1 MNIIHLFAFLLI
13 FSPIVSVAPAGAVE
27 PTERQKLLGAESFTL
42 SNGMQV
48 VLIPNTRAPVITQM
62 VWYKVGA
69 ADEEAGK
76 TGLAH
81 FLEHLMFK
89 GSKNVPPGELSK
101 RVRALGGN
109 DNAFTAQ
116 DYTSYYQSIAVQ
128 HMETVMKM
136 EADRMKSLLLPP
148 EEFESERQ
156 VVLEERRERT
166 ENDPRAHLYEQ
177 MRYALF
183 PGHPYAT
190 PVIGWEQ
197 DIKTLTRAD
206 ALEWHKTWYTPG
218 NAVLIVSGDIT
229 AKSLKPVAEK
239 IYGSLPVRPT
249 PETILPPVNLFPAET
264 RMTLRDPRIHQPQFI
279 RLYRVPG
286 VRQNKQDSLALE
298 VLQEILS
305 SNASTR
311 LYKSL
316 VFEQKLAT
324 SASLSYQGQ
333 VRGTGTLSVSITP
346 AEDVTLEEV
355 EAAYE
360 AEIAKLVKDGIKS
373 SELSEAKTRLKDGA
387 AYARDSLSGPARI
400 IGAALAIGATLDDV
414 EYWTYDIDAVTAEQ
428 IKNVA
433 QKYLL
438 GDESTKPAFVTG
450 YVLVPETKP

>member
-1 MNIIHLFAFLLI
+1 MKIIHLFVFLVT
-13 FSPIVSVAPAGAVE
+13 FSLAPALAAE
-27 PTERQKLLGAESFTL
+27 PPERQKLLGAESFTL

-48 VLIPNTRAPVITQM
+48 VLVPNTRAPVITQM

-69 ADEEAGK
+69 ADEAAGK

-89 GSKNVPPGELSK
+89 GSENVPPGELSK

-109 DNAFTAQ
+109 DNAFTSQ

-128 HMETVMKM
+128 HMETAMKM
-136 EADRMKSLLLPP
+136 EADRMKSLLMPP

-197 DIKTLTRAD
+197 DIKALSRAD
-206 ALEWHKTWYTPG
+206 ALAWHKTWYTPG

-229 AKSLKPVAEK
+229 VQALKPMAEK
-239 IYGSLPVRPT
+239 IYGAISVRPT
-249 PETILPPVNLFPAET
+249 PETILPPVNRFPAET
-264 RMTLRDPRIHQPQFI
+264 RMTLQDPRIHQPQFI

-286 VRQNKQDSLALE
+286 MRQNKQDSLALE

-305 SNASTR
+305 GNASTR

-324 SASLSYQGQ
+324 SANLSYQGQ
-333 VRGTGTLSVSITP
+333 VRGTGTLSISITP
-346 AEDVTLEEV
+346 AEGVTLEEI

-360 AEIAKLVKDGIKS
+360 VEIAKLVKDGITS

-387 AYARDSLSGPARI
+387 AFARDSLSGPARI
-400 IGAALAIGATLDDV
+400 IGAALAIGAALEDV

-428 IKNVA
+428 IRTVA

-438 GDESTKPAFVTG
+438 GDDTVKPAFVTG
-450 YVLVPETKP
+450 YVLVPEAKP

>member
-1 MNIIHLFAFLLI
+1 MKIIHFFAFLLL
-13 FSPIVSVAPAGAVE
+13 FSLPAGAAE
-27 PTERQKLLGAESFTL
+27 QPARQKLLGAESFVL

-48 VLIPNTRAPVITQM
+48 VLIPNTRAPVITAM

-69 ADEEAGK
+69 ADEVAGK

-89 GSKNVPPGELSK
+89 GSDNVPPGELSK

-116 DYTSYYQSIAVQ
+116 DYTSYYQTIAVQ
-128 HMETVMKM
+128 NMETVMTM
-136 EADRMKSLLLPP
+136 EADRMKSLLIPP

-166 ENDPRAHLYEQ
+166 ENDPRSQLYEQ

-197 DIKTLTRAD
+197 DIRALTRED
-206 ALEWHKTWYTPG
+206 ALAWHQAWYTPG
-218 NAVLIVSGDIT
+218 NAILVVSGDIT
-229 AKSLKPVAEK
+229 VKELQPIAEK
-239 IYGSLPVRPT
+239 IYGSIPVRPT
-249 PETILPPVNLFPAET
+249 PKTVLPPVSSFPAET
-264 RMTLRDPRIHQPQFI
+264 RMILRDPRVHQAQFI

-286 VRQNKQDSLALE
+286 VRENKQESLALD

-305 SNASTR
+305 GNPSTR

-324 SASLSYQGQ
+324 SASLGYQGQ
-333 VRGTGTLSVSITP
+333 VRGTGTLSVGIVP
-346 AEDVTLEEV
+346 ADNVPLEKIET
-355 EAAYE
+355 AFD
-360 AEIAKLVKDGIKS
+360 AEIAKLATDGVTEN
-373 SELSEAKTRLKDGA
+373 ELAEAKTRLKDGA
-387 AYARDSLSGPARI
+387 AFARDSLSGPARI
-400 IGAALAIGATLDDV
+400 VGEALATGSTLDDV
-414 EYWTYDIDAVTAEQ
+414 EYWTYDIDAVTAGQ
-428 IKNVA
+428 IKDVA

-438 GDESTKPAFVTG
+438 GTEAAKPAFVTG
-450 YVLVPETKP
+450 YVLVPEKKP